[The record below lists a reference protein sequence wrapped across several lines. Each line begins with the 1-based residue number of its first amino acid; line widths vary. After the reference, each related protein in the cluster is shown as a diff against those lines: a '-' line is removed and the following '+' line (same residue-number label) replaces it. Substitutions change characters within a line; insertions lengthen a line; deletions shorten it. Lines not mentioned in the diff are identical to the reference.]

1 MNTLRLVSL
10 LNFVERAP
18 FVLGAWVSY
27 YYMSSSL
34 RVLPPFKRVMM
45 HLHIQNRAA
54 ASTVVAVGVHKA
66 AVAKTLH
73 DIIERAVVLCGGGV
87 RSGRRDG
94 PRHDLML
101 FVLALPAQCVSRKA
115 SSNLVLLFYY
125 SYM

>member
-27 YYMSSSL
+27 YVQQSP
-34 RVLPPFKRVMM
+34 RVATIQTRHDP

-87 RSGRRDG
+87 RSGRQVG

-115 SSNLVLLFYY
+115 SSNLALLFYY